1 MISVNA
7 GYPLPFIS
15 RRLFIPP
22 NDMAILLPY
31 VSFRSSFVLSGPRA
45 FCRPHQPSTSSD
57 DRGEKIRCP
66 TLCNVVAQHIGPH
79 WHYCDLPRLHR
90 QYSNGC
96 WRCLEIWGRFEPLDV
111 NFPPKMA
118 IFCGVAESQYHTYM
132 APRHPPTPK
141 TDYITIKY

>member
-7 GYPLPFIS
+7 GYPLPFLS

-45 FCRPHQPSTSSD
+45 FCRPHQPSTSSC
-57 DRGEKIRCP
+57 DRGEKIRYP

-118 IFCGVAESQYHTYM
+118 IFCGVAESQYCTCI